1 MAPRC
6 TKSYPVPFS
15 VLLRIVAASAGLGAL
30 TACAK
35 RSSAPADDS
44 RSLEVAAPATTV
56 DLEAKLATALAL
68 AEKRGPR
75 VDELLDQFEQTVVQ
89 YEALSGP
96 ITIDQVNEIN
106 QANVD
111 YAQRVQE
118 WQGAGIRIN
127 SVQAKRLT
135 DLQSRLARVL
145 EQAAGVSDGG

>member
-1 MAPRC
+1 MAPRSSQC
-6 TKSYPVPFS
+6 YRAPSL

-30 TACAK
+30 TACAR
-35 RSSAPADDS
+35 RSSAPSDES
-44 RSLEVAAPATTV
+44 RSLEADAPATSA
-56 DLEAKLATALAL
+56 DLETKLATALAL
-68 AEKRGPR
+68 AEKGGPR

-111 YAQRVQE
+111 FAQRIQE
-118 WQGAGIRIN
+118 WQSADSRIN
-127 SVQAKRLT
+127 SDQANRLT

-145 EQAAGVSDGG
+145 ERAAGVSDGS